1 MWYEIEILYTTAL
14 SKRVKWKAHSS
25 HMTHSND
32 KIIEII
38 SEHAQKVVSKIAR
51 VYFHNVHFN
60 IATWQ
65 LHHNTRIRST

>member
-1 MWYEIEILYTTAL
+1 MWYEIEILYTIAL
-14 SKRVKWKAHSS
+14 SKRINWKAHSS

-38 SEHAQKVVSKIAR
+38 SEHAQQVVSKIAR
-51 VYFHNVHFN
+51 VYFYNVHFN

-65 LHHNTRIRST
+65 LHHKTLY